1 MDLPIKN
8 IIEEY
13 LSNGMLYLQ
22 VHTKHPE
29 IDLPSHLEGDVVT
42 LKISYKFPYADI
54 EITETNISASL
65 SFSGKMH
72 RCVIPFESIQILAL
86 ETPLQEVKPTTA
98 QRAEAK
104 GFKVIKG
111 GKED

>member
-1 MDLPIKN
+1 MV
-8 IIEEY
+8 
-13 LSNGMLYLQ
+13 YLQ
-22 VHTKHPE
+22 VQTTHPE
-29 IDLPSHLEGDVVT
+29 IDLPSHLEGDIIT
-42 LKISYKFPYADI
+42 LKISYKFPYANI
-54 EITETNISASL
+54 EVTDTDISASL
-65 SFSGKMH
+65 SFKGKMH

-86 ETPLQEVKPTTA
+86 ETALTDEKPTTA